1 MFVAKWHAKYV
12 RGSRHGDALNNNNQ
26 KMSLLIVLPN
36 VLIAKSHAREQ
47 EYQPL
52 NNNNKK
58 NHCKTPLTGQIG
70 K

>member
-1 MFVAKWHAKYV
+1 
-12 RGSRHGDALNNNNQ
+12 
-26 KMSLLIVLPN
+26 MSLLIVLPN

-52 NNNNKK
+52 NNNKKK